1 MKKTLLLLLFA
12 FIAIYSCN
20 KASQQDFTINGNIE
34 NMKAPYIYFRWQGI
48 DSTHVDSAAIRDG
61 NFTFDGKVAN
71 PEMAGIYIKD
81 DSGHV
86 KSRVRFYLENSNIH
100 ISGTADSLSN
110 AKITGSQ
117 TQDEYESYKASVKGI
132 RTQEKKLYKKYRNAK
147 KKKNDELVSKVEDQ
161 IDSLDK
167 QQKEKS
173 KSFITSHPKS
183 YISLF
188 QLRSMTYSTP
198 YDKLNKL
205 YTGLDKN
212 VQNSSA
218 GKKMAK
224 HLSKMKKTAVGQTAP
239 DFTQDDVDGDPV
251 SLSDFKGKY
260 VLVDFW
266 ASWCG
271 PCREENP
278 NVVKAYKKY
287 KDQGFTILGVSL
299 DDSSANWKKAIKKDH
314 LNWTQVSDLKG
325 WKNAVEQKYGVR
337 AIPSNWLIDPD
348 GKIVGH
354 NLREMVWII
363 NWLRYLISEY

>member
-1 MKKTLLLLLFA
+1 MKRPFLFLFLA
-12 FIAIYSCN
+12 FTVMYSCS
-20 KASQQDFTINGNIE
+20 KTTQQEFTVKGNIHG
-34 NMKAPYIYFRWQGI
+34 MKAPYIYFRWQGL
-48 DSTHVDSAAIRDG
+48 DSTHVDSAAIHDDKFSFR
-61 NFTFDGKVAN
+61 GKVAN
-71 PEMAGIYIKD
+71 PEMAGMYIKD

-86 KSRVRFYLENSNIH
+86 TKQVRFYLENSDIQ
-100 ISGTADSLSN
+100 ISGNADSLNN

-117 TQDEYESYKASVKGI
+117 SQDEYETYKASVKDLGA
-132 RTQEKKLYKKYRNAK
+132 REAKLYKKYRNAK
-147 KKKNDELVSKVEDQ
+147 KKKNDDLVSKVEDQ

-167 QQKEKS
+167 QRKEKS
-173 KSFITSHPKS
+173 KNFITSHPKS

-188 QLRSMTYSTP
+188 QLRMMAYSTP
-198 YDKLNKL
+198 YKNLNKL
-205 YTGLDKN
+205 FTGLDKK
-212 VQNSSA
+212 VQNSKA

-239 DFTQDDVDGDPV
+239 GFTQDDVNGEPV

-278 NVVKAYKKY
+278 NVVKAYKEY
-287 KDQGFTILGVSL
+287 KDKGFAILGVSL
-299 DDSSANWKKAIKKDH
+299 DDSSSNWKKAIKEDH

-325 WKNAVEQKYGVR
+325 WKNAVAQKYGVR
-337 AIPSNWLIDPD
+337 AIPSNWLIDPK

-354 NLREMVWII
+354 NLRGDGLEKKLAEIF
-363 NWLRYLISEY
+363 NK